1 MVDRVLT
8 RADVGQP
15 IGGSRLQLANS
26 YDGSFLLP
34 ALRHQILVRRGIADP
49 PGIPDEWR
57 ELVADDALRAAFGDV
72 AGGDTGVV
80 LEWRVWARESVD
92 DQTATCIQSPGE
104 SPEAFKIRRNNFICD
119 SGVERALSRMTNTRR
134 GG

>member
-1 MVDRVLT
+1 M
-8 RADVGQP
+8 RA
-15 IGGSRLQLANS
+15 
-26 YDGSFLLP
+26 
-34 ALRHQILVRRGIADP
+34 
-49 PGIPDEWR
+49 EWR